1 VGRVDTA
8 KTSRF
13 AMLSAEHVFRMD
25 AGAGIRDEGWLSGGS
40 SLVGAGIMVQRSC
53 SRGEQGKKF
62 KHFRWPHSRRHPSRD
77 DADSTPRMTPTPPN
91 AFTTRDTRQ
100 PPPMSWYAHTY
111 VRVVAHRMRLFVRGK
126 RVWRL

>member
-40 SLVGAGIMVQRSC
+40 SLVGAGIMVRKVVVQANRCSGRVRVG
-53 SRGEQGKKF
+53 SRGRSSNISDGLIAEDT
-62 KHFRWPHSRRHPSRD
+62 HHV
-77 DADSTPRMTPTPPN
+77 TMPTL
-91 AFTTRDTRQ
+91 
-100 PPPMSWYAHTY
+100 
-111 VRVVAHRMRLFVRGK
+111 HRE
-126 RVWRL
+126 